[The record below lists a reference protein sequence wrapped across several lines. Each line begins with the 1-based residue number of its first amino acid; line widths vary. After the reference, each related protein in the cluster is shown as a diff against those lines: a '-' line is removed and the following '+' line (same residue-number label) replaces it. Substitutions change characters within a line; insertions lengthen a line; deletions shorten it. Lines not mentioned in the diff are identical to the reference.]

1 MTILNCR
8 NFRCRFNDKGGCR
21 LESITLQDVGSLIIS
36 NVICIEAEP
45 KDNDVEPIDLETAWG
60 ISEED
65 LPEQEQKKSK

>member
-8 NFRCRFNDKGGCR
+8 VFRCGVNDSGECR

-45 KDNDVEPIDLETAWG
+45 KDKDDKPIDLEIAWG
-60 ISEED
+60 IPKED
-65 LPEQEQKKSK
+65 MP